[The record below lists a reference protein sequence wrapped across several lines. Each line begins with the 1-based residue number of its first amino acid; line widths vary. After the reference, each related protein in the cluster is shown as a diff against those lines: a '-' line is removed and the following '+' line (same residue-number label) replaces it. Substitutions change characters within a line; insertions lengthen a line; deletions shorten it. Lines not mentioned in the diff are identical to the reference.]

1 VSSAEP
7 SHCRGRA
14 SCIGLPT
21 NAGEFLTQTRAK
33 NSSAHCCPRGPQWRA
48 KFILELPA
56 AHAAHS
62 GTASKYR
69 AARPQ
74 HGSPSGPPSAST
86 VFDAIEEALDEVS
99 LLVEC
104 LFEGMTMDPAALVG
118 NIGDGALRFDL
129 CANPV
134 VAHHDGAPAKI
145 DEKFAGAAIVVHLS
159 GREHQSHR
167 WADGIYDGV
176 TFFVVNPPRPQPMQR
191 SPLLFLRPRRADE
204 LAPSMCR
211 SFGPCHHRAS

>member
-14 SCIGLPT
+14 PCIGLPT

-62 GTASKYR
+62 GTASTYR

-118 NIGDGALRFDL
+118 NIGDGALRFD
-129 CANPV
+129 CAR
-134 VAHHDGAPAKI
+134 I
-145 DEKFAGAAIVVHLS
+145 
-159 GREHQSHR
+159 QS
-167 WADGIYDGV
+167 
-176 TFFVVNPPRPQPMQR
+176 
-191 SPLLFLRPRRADE
+191 SPITTVRRPR
-204 LAPSMCR
+204 LTR
-211 SFGPCHHRAS
+211 SSRGPRLSCTCPAVSISRTGGPTASTTA

>member
-14 SCIGLPT
+14 PCIGLPT

-62 GTASKYR
+62 GTASTYR

-134 VAHHDGAPAKI
+134 VAHHDGAPA
-145 DEKFAGAAIVVHLS
+145 GTTV
-159 GREHQSHR
+159 R
-167 WADGIYDGV
+167 
-176 TFFVVNPPRPQPMQR
+176 
-191 SPLLFLRPRRADE
+191 RPRLTRSSRAPR
-204 LAPSMCR
+204 LSCTCPAVSISR
-211 SFGPCHHRAS
+211 TGGPTASTTA